1 VAAAAFK
8 FLAGAAL
15 AATACTSIAVDA
27 RNFAGTRWHVAA
39 VNGRPTPATG
49 DYRIE
54 FRKGEIGGRFGCN
67 SFGGRVSVRGEVMTA
82 GPIMATQMGC
92 SEPAAYF
99 ESAGFAILNQPMRWQ
114 WTAGLKMTLSNSAGT
129 IALERLP

>member
-1 VAAAAFK
+1 MAAAAFK
-8 FLAGAAL
+8 LLAGAAL

-27 RNFAGTRWHVAA
+27 RSFAGTRWHVTA

-54 FRKGEIGGRFGCN
+54 FRKSEIGGRFGCN

-92 SEPAAYF
+92 SDPAALF
-99 ESAGFAILNQPMRWQ
+99 ESAGFAILNRPMRWQ
-114 WTAGLKMTLSNSAGT
+114 WTAGLKMTLSNAAGS

>member
-1 VAAAAFK
+1 MAAAVFRFAIG
-8 FLAGAAL
+8 LAI
-15 AATACTSIAVDA
+15 AATACTSVPVGG
-27 RNFAGTRWHVAA
+27 RGFEGTRWHVTA

-54 FRKGEIGGRFGCN
+54 FSKGEIGGRFGCN
-67 SFGGRVSVRGEVMTA
+67 SFGGRVAVRGEVMTA

-99 ESAGFAILNQPMRWQ
+99 ESAGIAILQQPMRWQ
-114 WTAGLKMTLSNSAGT
+114 WTAGLRMTLSNSAGT